1 MAERF
6 KIIAADAYGVNPGD
20 LSWGPVESLGL
31 FTAYPNISVGEL
43 PCICGDADA
52 LMVNRLRIG
61 AVELD
66 MMPRLKYIGTFSTGT
81 DFIDKEECRRRGI
94 TVSNIPAYSTDSVAQ
109 MTWALILELTSAP
122 AYFNSLSHSGM
133 WSGQDGFDYSSF
145 APRELSGGR
154 IGIVGLGAIGSRVAA
169 IAQAFGM
176 HVAAFTS
183 KRADQLPP
191 GIEKADL
198 RSLMSDSDVVSI
210 HCPLSP
216 ATKGLISRELI
227 ALMKPDAILVNTA
240 RGAVVDE
247 QALAEALDC
256 GRIRGAA
263 VDVLSTEPPS
273 GDCALLRARNCLVTP
288 HVAWATRQ
296 ARVRAIA
303 LAAAN
308 LKSFIE
314 GRRAQTASE

>member
-1 MAERF
+1 M
-6 KIIAADAYGVNPGD
+6 
-20 LSWGPVESLGL
+20 
-31 FTAYPNISVGEL
+31 
-43 PCICGDADA
+43 
-52 LMVNRLRIG
+52 
-61 AVELD
+61 
-66 MMPRLKYIGTFSTGT
+66 
-81 DFIDKEECRRRGI
+81 
-94 TVSNIPAYSTDSVAQ
+94 
-109 MTWALILELTSAP
+109 
-122 AYFNSLSHSGM
+122 
-133 WSGQDGFDYSSF
+133 
-145 APRELSGGR
+145 
-154 IGIVGLGAIGSRVAA
+154 
-169 IAQAFGM
+169 
-176 HVAAFTS
+176 AAFTS

-198 RSLMSDSDVVSI
+198 RSLMSDSEVVSI

-240 RGAVVDE
+240 RGPVVDE

-273 GDCALLRARNCLVTP
+273 GDCPLLQARNCLVTP

-296 ARVRAIA
+296 ARARAIA

-308 LKSFIE
+308 LRSFIDRQE
-314 GRRAQTASE
+314 SDTV

>member
-1 MAERF
+1 MADGI
-6 KIIAADAYGVNPGD
+6 KIVAADAYGVNPGD
-20 LSWGPVESLGL
+20 LSWGPLESLGR
-31 FTAYPNISVGEL
+31 FSAYDNASAGEL
-43 PCICGDADA
+43 ADICWDADA
-52 LMVNRLRIG
+52 LIVNRLRIG

-109 MTWALILELTSAP
+109 MTWALILELTSGP

-133 WSGQDGFDYSSF
+133 WSGQDGFDYTGF

-176 HVAAFTS
+176 RVAAFTS

-210 HCPLSP
+210 HCPLLP
-216 ATKGLISRELI
+216 DTKGLISRDLI

-273 GDCALLRARNCLVTP
+273 GDCPLLQARNCLVTP

-296 ARVRAIA
+296 ARARAIA

-308 LKSFIE
+308 LRSFIDRQE
-314 GRRAQTASE
+314 SDTV

>member
-43 PCICGDADA
+43 PCLCGDADA
-52 LMVNRLRIG
+52 LMVNRLRVG

-94 TVSNIPAYSTDSVAQ
+94 EVSNIPAYSTDSVAQ
-109 MTWALILELTSAP
+109 MTWALILELTSGP

-133 WSGQDGFDYSSF
+133 WSGQDGFDYAGF

-176 HVAAFTS
+176 RVAAFTS
-183 KRADQLPP
+183 KLAHQLPP

-198 RSLMSDSDVVSI
+198 RRLMSDSDVVSI

-273 GDCALLRARNCLVTP
+273 GDCPLLQARNCLVTP

-296 ARVRAIA
+296 ARARAIA

-308 LKSFIE
+308 LKSFIDRQE
-314 GRRAQTASE
+314 SDTVR